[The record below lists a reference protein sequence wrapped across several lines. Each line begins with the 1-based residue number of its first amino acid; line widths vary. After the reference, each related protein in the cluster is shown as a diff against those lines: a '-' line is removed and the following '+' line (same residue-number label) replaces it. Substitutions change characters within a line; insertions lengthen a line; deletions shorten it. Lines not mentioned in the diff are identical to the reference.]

1 MGGVARTMNGPW
13 RRTLACAALAL
24 SLIATAGTVLAQTAA
39 LIPNAKQQYLNA
51 LGQPLVGGFV
61 YSFVPNTTVPKTTWS
76 DPNEAFPNSQPVVLD
91 AGGGAFIFGQGNY
104 RQQVFDANNNLIWDG
119 FTSAAGSA
127 QVAGSSGTDTA
138 PVGSIMPFSGFV
150 VPTNWQLAFG
160 QALSRANFPALLSA
174 LTISTAVGGCST
186 GGFNITGWTS
196 TVQIP
201 VGSPIESTCFPTGTT
216 VVSITNATTI
226 VVSQAGTATGS
237 FLTTAFPW
245 GNGDASTT
253 FNVPDLRGRVTAGAD
268 CLGSTLQSGA
278 GCASRLT
285 AAFFGGTGA
294 QAPGLAGGSQSIAI
308 SQANLPNVSFNISGI
323 ALNDPQHSHGVTDP
337 THKHNVSVFNA
348 ASNGT
353 NIQGTNSVT
362 SGGTNTTGVTSA
374 STGVTINNAL
384 TGITIASQGSAAS
397 GGSGTA
403 FSQVPPTLTVSYII
417 KVAPNSSGS
426 GGVTSLGGMF
436 GDIVCGAGLTCANG
450 VIAAG
455 VSSTALANTVF
466 AGPTSGP
473 AAVPT
478 FRALT
483 NNDLAFSS
491 TTVNGVTCTLGSTC
505 AITATAASITIAS
518 TTVLGGTSAFLLF
531 NNAGVLGNEQFAT
544 LAQGGTNAAL
554 VASNGGIIWSDA
566 SKLNVLA
573 GTVTANQCLLSGS
586 LSAPTW
592 GSCVGGST
600 VSSMNNADASL
611 TLTGTGSGPFTG
623 AVTAKINLANPNVW
637 TARQSVITSGSG
649 LLLSNNAAAT
659 ALTNQ
664 GIDVVEDSVP
674 GSITLTTYGVNGLTN
689 MPTFVG
695 QTARGSLAAPA
706 VVQAN
711 DVLASF
717 SGRGYIGGSFAVAG
731 RAFLRAL
738 ATETWSAGANGA
750 YWSFATTPTGTTNTT
765 EVLRIEND
773 GGMTVP
779 ATVTGGDKGL
789 GSINVGSLFISGT
802 AVTLP
807 LTLANGGTNN
817 ALTASNGG
825 VVYSDAS
832 KLNVLAGTVTAGQC
846 LLSGSSTAPTWGSC
860 SAGSTVASV
869 GNAAGPDT
877 SLTITGTGSGPFTGA
892 VTAKINLANAQTWT
906 AAQTFSANTLKMLGS
921 STGVTTLSSANAGG
935 SNFTITVPAVT
946 DALAV
951 LATNQTFSATQ
962 TFSGILNV
970 TGTFEIN
977 GTPVA
982 LGKFTAAASVISM
995 LSQGIL

>member
-1 MGGVARTMNGPW
+1 MGVVVRTMNGPW
-13 RRTLACAALAL
+13 RRVIACTALAL
-24 SLIATAGTVLAQTAA
+24 SLIATASTVLAQTAA

-127 QVAGSSGTDTA
+127 AVAGSSGTDTA

-160 QALSRANFPALLSA
+160 QALSRSTFPQLLSA

-201 VGSPIESTCFPTGTT
+201 VGAAIESTCFPTGTT

-226 VVSQAGTATGS
+226 VVSQAATATGS

-278 GCASRLT
+278 GCAGRLT
-285 AAFFGGTGA
+285 APFFGGTGA

-308 SQANLPNVSFNISGI
+308 TQANLPNVGFAYSTTVNSSVAIG
-323 ALNDPQHSHGVTDP
+323 AGQGLHGHTI
-337 THKHNVSVFNA
+337 TGGVFG
-348 ASNGT
+348 GT
-353 NIQGTNSVT
+353 SSSSVT
-362 SGGTNTTGVTSA
+362 LTAGPTAVPSVSSAVTVGTSTLPAMSGTATGTA
-374 STGVTINNAL
+374 SGT
-384 TGITIASQGSAAS
+384 AAS

-483 NNDLAFSS
+483 NGDLAFSS
-491 TTVNGVTCTLGSTC
+491 TTVNGVTCTLGASC
-505 AITATAASITIAS
+505 AITATAASVTVAS
-518 TTVLGGTSAFLLF
+518 TTVLGGTTQFLLY
-531 NNAGVLGNEQFAT
+531 NNGGILGNEQFAT

-554 VASNGGIIWSDA
+554 TASAGGIIWSDA

-573 GTVTANQCLLSGS
+573 GTSTPNQCLLSGN
-586 LSAPTW
+586 LAAPTW

-611 TLTGTGSGPFTG
+611 TLTGTGGGPFTG

-649 LLLSNNAAAT
+649 LLVSNNAAAT

-695 QTARGSLAAPA
+695 QTARGTLSSPA

-717 SGRGYIGGSFAVAG
+717 SGRGYIGGGFAAAG

-789 GSINVGSLFISGT
+789 GSINVGSLFIAGT
-802 AVTLP
+802 AITLP

-832 KLNVLAGTVTAGQC
+832 KLNILAGTVTAGQC
-846 LLSGSSTAPTWGSC
+846 LLSGASVAPTWGSC

-892 VTAKINLANAQTWT
+892 VTAKINLANVQTWT
-906 AAQTFSANTLKMLGS
+906 GAQTFSAGGIKLLGS
-921 STGVTTLSSANAGG
+921 STGVTTFSSANAGG
-935 SNFTITVPAVT
+935 SNFTLTFPAVT
-946 DALAV
+946 DTLAV
-951 LATNQTFSATQ
+951 LASNQTFSATE
-962 TFSGILNV
+962 TFSGNLSV
-970 TGTFEIN
+970 TGTLTLN
-977 GTPVA
+977 GMP
-982 LGKFTAAASVISM
+982 GKFISATATISA